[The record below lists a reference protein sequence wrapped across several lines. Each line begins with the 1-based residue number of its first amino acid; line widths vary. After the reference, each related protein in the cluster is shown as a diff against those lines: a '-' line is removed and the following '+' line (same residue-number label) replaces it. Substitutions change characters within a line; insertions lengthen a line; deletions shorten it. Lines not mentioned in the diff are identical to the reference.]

1 VHLADPS
8 FSEALQDRYLLL
20 RELGA
25 GGMATVYLAED
36 VKHHR
41 KVAVKVLRPELAA
54 LLGAERFLKEIEVT
68 ANLQHPH
75 ILPLFDSGIAG
86 TRLFYVM
93 PYVEG
98 ETLRVR
104 LNREKQLPVA
114 EAVRIAT
121 EAASAL
127 DYAHRHGLIHRDVK
141 PENIL
146 LHDGRAL
153 VADFGIALAVSR
165 AGGSRVTETGLSLG
179 TPQYMSP
186 EQATADRDLT
196 PRSDVYALGCVLYE
210 MLTGDPPHTGSTAQ
224 AIIAKVITEAPR
236 PIRPARPSVP
246 AHVEAAVLTALQK
259 LPADRF
265 ATPAEFA
272 AALAGGT
279 APVASGVTTAVL
291 TAPAPLR
298 RPVRISGAAAL
309 ALGALA
315 LGGGV
320 GWIAARRS
328 HPETHPARVSLAIP
342 SDRRVVVN
350 ASPTA
355 ALSPDGTTLIYGG
368 VGDATQRLYARRL
381 DDLTPAPMAGT
392 EGACCPKF
400 SADGRSIL
408 YLDTRSNAWVRMS
421 SGGGPATRIAG
432 PENLS
437 DVVAVAGS
445 EEVVA
450 TLEDGSLARVGS
462 DGEVNPIARPDSA
475 AGEIQLSVMQALP
488 GGAVLALATN
498 QPPEGPL
505 IAIDPRSGARSK
517 VIASRVEWAGFAQG
531 RLVWSQGGGVLY
543 AAPFDP
549 DKLRLTGPAQ
559 ALGVTAQITR
569 GGQPKVTL
577 SARGDA
583 LAYIPAAPATL
594 ALVARDGRAATL
606 LAEPRTYHS
615 PRISPDGH
623 RVLFDFS
630 QATRD
635 VWELD
640 LDDTTLTRVTFEK
653 DGHDPTWLP
662 DGRGFVFA
670 SARGGQIGVFRRR
683 LDGSEKAESLLIEGP
698 QVTLHTVTPDGR
710 TGIAARASNPGATGY
725 DLVAVSLAGPGP
737 SRPILQS
744 GYNEDYPALSPD
756 GRWLAYV
763 SDESNQPEVY
773 LRPLQ
778 GEGGK
783 VRVSQN
789 GGIEPVW
796 SRNGRELF
804 YRSLGPRERQLMAA
818 AIEVHP
824 TLRVLSRTPLFD
836 MDEYEPATPHAN
848 YDVMPDGR
856 SFLMVRLGR
865 LSEFVY
871 LQHWTALLPRASAAP

>member
-1 VHLADPS
+1 
-8 FSEALQDRYLLL
+8 
-20 RELGA
+20 
-25 GGMATVYLAED
+25 
-36 VKHHR
+36 
-41 KVAVKVLRPELAA
+41 
-54 LLGAERFLKEIEVT
+54 
-68 ANLQHPH
+68 
-75 ILPLFDSGIAG
+75 
-86 TRLFYVM
+86 
-93 PYVEG
+93 
-98 ETLRVR
+98 
-104 LNREKQLPVA
+104 
-114 EAVRIAT
+114 
-121 EAASAL
+121 
-127 DYAHRHGLIHRDVK
+127 
-141 PENIL
+141 
-146 LHDGRAL
+146 
-153 VADFGIALAVSR
+153 
-165 AGGSRVTETGLSLG
+165 VTETGLSLG

-210 MLTGDPPHTGSTAQ
+210 MLTADPPHTGSTAQ
-224 AIIAKVITEAPR
+224 AIIAKVVTEAPR
-236 PIRPARPSVP
+236 PIRPSRSSVP
-246 AHVEAAVLTALQK
+246 PHVEAAVLTALQK

-265 ATPAEFA
+265 ASAAEFS

-279 APVASGVTTAVL
+279 ASVVGGATTAVL
-291 TAPAPLR
+291 AAPAPPR
-298 RPVRISGAAAL
+298 RAAWIAGAAAL

-315 LGGGV
+315 LSGGL
-320 GWIAARRS
+320 GWIAARRI
-328 HPETHPARVSLAIP
+328 HPDAHPARVSLAIP
-342 SDRRVVVN
+342 SAQRVIVG
-350 ASPTA
+350 ASPVA

-381 DDLTPAPMAGT
+381 DDLTPAPVAGT
-392 EGACCPKF
+392 DGGCCPKF
-400 SADGRSIL
+400 SPDGRWIL
-408 YLDTRSNAWVRMS
+408 FIDTRSNTWVRMS
-421 SGGGPATRIAG
+421 SSGGPATRLAG

-437 DVVAVAGS
+437 DIAPVAGS

-450 TLEDGSLARVGS
+450 TLVDGSLARVGS
-462 DGEVNPIARPDSA
+462 DGKVDPVARPDSS
-475 AGEIQLSVMQALP
+475 AGEAQLTVLQVLP
-488 GGAVLALATN
+488 GGAVLALATT

-505 IAIDPRSGARSK
+505 VAIDPRSGSRSK
-517 VIASRVEWAGFAQG
+517 LIASQVEWAGFAEG

-549 DKLRLTGPAQ
+549 AKLRFTGPEQ

-569 GGQPKVTL
+569 GAQPKVAL
-577 SARGDA
+577 SAHGDA

-594 ALVARDGRAATL
+594 ALVARDGRVTTL

-640 LDDTTLTRVTFEK
+640 LDDTTLTRVTFET

-662 DGRGFVFA
+662 DGRGFLFA

-683 LDGSEKAESLLIEGP
+683 LDGSETAESLFMEGP
-698 QVTLHTVTPDGR
+698 QVTVHAVTPDGR
-710 TGIAARASNPGATGY
+710 TGIAARASNPGGTGF
-725 DLVAVSLAGPGP
+725 DLVTVPLAGPGP
-737 SRPILQS
+737 SQPILQS
-744 GYNEDYPALSPD
+744 GYAEDYPALSPD

-773 LRPLQ
+773 LRPFQ
-778 GEGGK
+778 GEGAK

-804 YRSLGPRERQLMAA
+804 YRSLGPRERQLIAA
-818 AIEVHP
+818 AIEVQP

-836 MDEYEPATPHAN
+836 MDEYEPAVPHAN
-848 YDVMPDGR
+848 YDVTPDGR

-871 LQHWTALLPRASAAP
+871 LQHWTALLPRPSDAAR

>member
-8 FSEALQDRYLLL
+8 FSEALSDRYLLL

-41 KVAVKVLRPELAA
+41 KVAVKVLRAELAA
-54 LLGAERFLKEIEVT
+54 VLGAERFLKEIEVT

-75 ILPLFDSGIAG
+75 ILPLFDSGVAG
-86 TRLFYVM
+86 SRLFYVM

-104 LNREKQLPVA
+104 LDREKQLPVA
-114 EAVRIAT
+114 EAIRIAT

-165 AGGSRVTETGLSLG
+165 AGGARVTETGLSLG

-224 AIIAKVITEAPR
+224 AIIAKVVTEAPR
-236 PIRPARPSVP
+236 PIRPSRSSVP

-265 ATPAEFA
+265 ASAAEFA
-272 AALAGGT
+272 AALAGGM
-279 APVASGVTTAVL
+279 PSVAGGATTAVL
-291 TAPAPLR
+291 AMPAPSR
-298 RPVRISGAAAL
+298 SRARIVGAAAL
-309 ALGALA
+309 SLVALA
-315 LGGGV
+315 LGV
-320 GWIAARRS
+320 GLGWVAARRAR
-328 HPETHPARVSLAIP
+328 PEVHPARVSLAIP
-342 SDRRVVVN
+342 PDRRVVSN
-350 ASPTA
+350 ASPVA
-355 ALSPDGTTLIYGG
+355 ALSPDGATIVYVGLGDG
-368 VGDATQRLYARRL
+368 VARLFARRL
-381 DDLTPAPMAGT
+381 DDLTPAPLPGT
-392 EGACCPKF
+392 EGGCCPKF
-400 SADGRSIL
+400 SPDGRWLL
-408 YLDTRSNAWVRMS
+408 YWDGRLGAYMRMS
-421 SGGGPATRIAG
+421 ASGGPATRLEGSQTLADIV
-432 PENLS
+432 P
-437 DVVAVAGS
+437 VPGS
-445 EEVVA
+445 EELMA
-450 TLEDGSLARVGS
+450 TLQDGSLARVKN
-462 DGEVNPIARPDSA
+462 DGAVERIARPDSA

-488 GGAVLALATN
+488 GGAVLALATTT
-498 QPPEGPL
+498 PPEGPL
-505 IAIDPRSGARSK
+505 VAITPSGSRTK
-517 VIASRVEWAGFAQG
+517 VITSQVEWAGFAEG

-549 DKLRLTGPAQ
+549 VKLRFTGAEQ

-569 GGQPKVTL
+569 GGLPKVAL
-577 SARGDA
+577 SAAGDA

-594 ALVARDGRAATL
+594 ALVARDGRATTL
-606 LAEPRTYHS
+606 LAEPRSYHD
-615 PRISPDGH
+615 PRVSPDGR

-630 QATRD
+630 QGDRD

-640 LDDTTLTRVTFEK
+640 LEDTTLTRVTFEK

-662 DGRGFVFA
+662 DGKGFLFA
-670 SARGGQIGVFRRR
+670 SARGGQIGIFRRR
-683 LDGSEKAESLLIEGP
+683 LDGGEKAESLLIDGP
-698 QVTLHTVTPDGR
+698 QITVHAVTPDGR
-710 TGIAARASNPGATGY
+710 TGLAARASNPGGTGF
-725 DLVAVSLAGPGP
+725 DLVAVPLTASGP
-737 SRPILQS
+737 SRPILQT
-744 GYNEDYPALSPD
+744 GYNEYYPALSPD

-763 SDESNQPEVY
+763 SDESNQVEVY

-778 GEGGK
+778 GGGGK
-783 VRVSQN
+783 VRVSQD
-789 GGIEPVW
+789 GGLEPVW
-796 SRNGRELF
+796 SRNGKELF
-804 YRSLGPRERQLMAA
+804 YRSLGPRDRQLMVA
-818 AIEVHP
+818 AIETQP
-824 TLRVLSRTPLFD
+824 TLRVMSRTPLFD
-836 MDEYEPATPHAN
+836 TDEYEPAVPHAN

-856 SFLMVRLGR
+856 FLMVRLGR

-871 LQHWTALLPRASAAP
+871 LQHWTALLPRPSGAAP